1 MRIRHKLNLNMS
13 FTAVGMIAIAAFS
26 LSGMK
31 YVQSKLHVLT
41 ERSTPYQVK
50 TISLQRA
57 LQEHTANLLKVS
69 TATTTE
75 ELSTLK
81 SETTKSLE
89 EVKQLSKDVASFKGE
104 TPGAKLAELES
115 ITNEVAATIA
125 ERIQA
130 EAAGR
135 AAEAQINEKLQL
147 ITHSLQRID
156 SGMKRSQKKLVSE
169 LSSTNDSVKR
179 SSLKANL
186 AQSVLNSLG
195 EMRTAI
201 LEIQAADQNAAVDA
215 AQAKVVAAAQAVTK
229 SFFMRAERNSAVG
242 KELSAGVAEV
252 VKQFSGTDTLADKK
266 NGLLQHPDE
275 AARKQLS
282 HDLNAAAQK
291 VARLGTLV
299 HDYSTNVTNASKEEG
314 KQFDRSLENSV
325 ILSETLASNSDLV
338 GIGAE
343 IKATV
348 REMSGARTSQ
358 ELDRLRQKADVFL
371 AKANALL
378 RQRMKNVDGTAGVV
392 GSLAEVRRVLLMQ
405 GGVVAKLQNILSVN
419 QKVTQL
425 NDKLK
430 HIVKEQRK
438 EGEIGI
444 TSARSDQEEA
454 IKAVN
459 NVFRSSI
466 LGVTALGAI
475 VVVAGILFSFFLG
488 RSITRPISELTN
500 LAECFGNGK
509 FNVKMDGSRKDE
521 FGVLA
526 GHFNTAA
533 DRLKEIVTDLK
544 GAVARLTDSSLQ
556 LTSTSGRLIEG
567 SHQQLAQAVQSATA
581 LEEMTSTIGEVAKN
595 AVQAANATKDAS
607 GAAIDGK
614 TTVEKA
620 VAGMQKIAASV
631 TAAAETIQQL
641 GENSNQIGSIV
652 NVINEIADQTNLL
665 ALNAAIE
672 AARAGESGKGFA
684 VVAEEV
690 RNLAYRTTE
699 ATQEIALMIDKI
711 QGDTDVS
718 VKTMATGKLLVAE
731 GVELAHEAS
740 KALETIVTVSDKG
753 AEMVELIATASE
765 QQTNVAHQVS
775 AGVDRM
781 ADLSKAADADS
792 GNVSSEA
799 QALAGIAED
808 INRKVSWFQLQG

>member
-1 MRIRHKLNLNMS
+1 MA

-69 TATTTE
+69 TANTAE
-75 ELSTLK
+75 ELVALK
-81 SETTKSLE
+81 VETGKSLE
-89 EVKQLSKDVASFKGE
+89 EVKQLSQDVAAFKGE
-104 TPGAKLAELES
+104 TASGTKVSELEN
-115 ITNEVAATIA
+115 ITGEVVATIT

-130 EAAGR
+130 EAAGL
-135 AAEAQINEKLQL
+135 AAEKQINEKLQL
-147 ITHSLQRID
+147 ISNNLQRID
-156 SGMKRSQKKLVSE
+156 SGIKRSQKKLVSE

-179 SSLKANL
+179 SSLKTNL
-186 AQSVLNSLG
+186 AQSVIGSLG

-201 LEIQAADQNAAVDA
+201 LEISAADQKGTVDS
-215 AQAKVVAAAQAVTK
+215 AQAKLSAAGQAVAK
-229 SFFMRAERNSAVG
+229 SFFMRAERNSAIG

-252 VKQFSGTDTLADKK
+252 LKQFSGDGNLAEKK
-266 NGLLQHPDE
+266 NGLLQHPDD
-275 AARKQLS
+275 AARKQLL

-291 VARLGTLV
+291 VGRLTSLV
-299 HDYSTNVTNASKEEG
+299 NEYSVTVTNASKEEG
-314 KQFDRSLENSV
+314 KQFDQSLENSV

-343 IKATV
+343 IRATV

-358 ELDRLRQKADVFL
+358 ELDRLRQKADHHL

-378 RQRMKNVDGTAGVV
+378 RQRMKNVEGTSAVV

-405 GGVVAKLQNILSVN
+405 GGVVEKLQDILSVN

-430 HIVKEQRK
+430 HIVNEQRK

-459 NVFRSSI
+459 GVFRSSI
-466 LGVTALGAI
+466 LGVTALGTI
-475 VVVAGILFSFFLG
+475 VVLAGILFSFFLG
-488 RSITRPISELTN
+488 RSITRPVGELTN
-500 LAECFGNGK
+500 LAEHFGNGR
-509 FNVKMDGSRKDE
+509 FNITMDSSRKDE

-526 GHFNTAA
+526 GHFNTAS

-544 GAVARLTDSSLQ
+544 GTVARLTDSSHQ
-556 LTSTSGRLIEG
+556 LTSTSDRLIEG
-567 SHQQLAQAVQSATA
+567 SHEQLAQAVQSATA

-607 GAAIDGK
+607 GAAINGK
-614 TTVEKA
+614 QTVEKA
-620 VAGMQKIAASV
+620 VDGMQKIAASV

-641 GENSNQIGSIV
+641 GENSSQIGSIV

-672 AARAGESGKGFA
+672 AARAGDSGKGFA
-684 VVAEEV
+684 VVADEV

-711 QGDTDVS
+711 QGDTDRS
-718 VKTMATGKLLVAE
+718 VKTMAAGKMLVAQ
-731 GVELAHEAS
+731 GVELALEAS
-740 KALETIVTVSDKG
+740 KALESIVIVSDKG

-781 ADLSKAADADS
+781 AELSKAADADS

-799 QALAGIAED
+799 MGLAGIAED
-808 INRKVSWFQLQG
+808 INRKVAWFKLNE